1 MRFDPPVPV
10 QQFEEWMCTNWQSHI
25 AIAPLERNQFN
36 DCKSELKWLEYTAM
50 GIPVVASDFGPYQRV
65 VSSAMEGFLAEDA
78 NDWERFLEVLIQDR
92 DHSRGLLVTYAQQLM
107 GEYDINKRA
116 KDWMEVFECV
126 VSSQAAAA
134 S

>member
-1 MRFDPPVPV
+1 
-10 QQFEEWMCTNWQSHI
+10 
-25 AIAPLERNQFN
+25 
-36 DCKSELKWLEYTAM
+36 M

-107 GEYDINKRA
+107 GEYDISKRA
-116 KDWMEVFECV
+116 KDWMEVFRCV

-134 S
+134 SSAAI